1 LSKQPTLPAFRSMAE
16 RLHREAQGRIA
27 LAERALA
34 YNIAFLDDALR
45 AILPHDLVLIGAPTG
60 MGKTELALD
69 IAARNAMNGRPTHYF
84 ALEAEDLELERRRKY
99 ALIADRVHR
108 TKSHPN
114 RDDLNYTDWFLGR
127 CDHIVGDLDGWADEW
142 MREHLSNLHTF
153 YRGQK
158 FDGADLGRAII
169 EIHRE
174 TSLII
179 IDHLHYVDADENA
192 DENRA
197 LHENMKIIRDVSLR
211 VGKPVILVAH
221 LRKKDERA
229 KKLVPSLDDFHG
241 SSNLTK
247 IATQVITIERAH
259 GIEASKWWL
268 APTFMSVSK
277 DRRAGAPRQVAV
289 TSFDVL
295 RKVYAPGYTLGM
307 VRGSKWEELELG
319 DVPRWARG
327 HRPITGGAPSTQE
340 AMNHPNAPGAS

>member
-1 LSKQPTLPAFRSMAE
+1 MSKLTGFRSMAD
-16 RLHREAQGRIA
+16 RLQQEAQGRIA

-34 YNIAFLDDALR
+34 YNIPFLDDALR

-69 IAARNAMNGRPTHYF
+69 IAARNAMKGRETHYF
-84 ALEAEDLELERRRKY
+84 ALEAEELELERRRKY
-99 ALIADRVHR
+99 ALIADRVHAHKIPGR
-108 TKSHPN
+108 E
-114 RDDLNYTDWFLGR
+114 DLNYTDWFLGR
-127 CDHIVGDLDGWADEW
+127 CEHIVGDLDGWADRW
-142 MREHLSNLHTF
+142 MRERLSNLHTF
-153 YRGQK
+153 YRGEK

-174 TSLII
+174 TSLIV
-179 IDHLHYVDADENA
+179 IDHLHYVDADENS

-211 VGKPVILVAH
+211 IGKPVILVAH

-229 KKLVPSLDDFHG
+229 KKLVPTVDDFHG

-247 IATQVITIERAH
+247 IATQVVTIERAH
-259 GIEASKWWL
+259 GIEPAKWWL
-268 APTFMSVSK
+268 APTFMSVLK

-289 TSFDVL
+289 TSFDIL
-295 RKVYAPGYTLGM
+295 RKTYAPEYTLGM
-307 VRGSKWEELELG
+307 VRGAKWEELELG

-327 HRPITGGAPSTQE
+327 HRPITGGAPSTQGNL
-340 AMNHPNAPGAS
+340 NHPNAPGAA